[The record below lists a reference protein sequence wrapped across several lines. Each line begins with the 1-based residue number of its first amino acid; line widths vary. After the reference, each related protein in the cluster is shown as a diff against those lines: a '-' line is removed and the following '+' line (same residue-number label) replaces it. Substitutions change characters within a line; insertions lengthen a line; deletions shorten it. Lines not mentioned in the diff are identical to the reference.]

1 MTWEDA
7 RNYCRKNYVDLADI
21 KDVSEL
27 AALVTNTLAFQTA
40 WIGLYYDTAT
50 GSVRWST
57 GASYS
62 WTPNILLTEGNCA
75 AIYTLPLPAPCTS
88 EKSFIC
94 LYYPEGLV
102 TTVGPFQGRTLQAGG
117 SGLAVSPGQ
126 DLGYLVLKV
135 DFVITGQMDWKTAAS
150 KVVNKVEKL
159 LAANVPGGGFRL
171 TLVGNA
177 TDETN

>member
-1 MTWEDA
+1 MGHSELAFLLLAVFTLHVSSQPRKFELVKTAMTWEDA

-27 AALVTNTLAFQTA
+27 ASLVTNTLAFQTA

-94 LYYPEGLV
+94 LYCMYSFQKKPSISSPY
-102 TTVGPFQGRTLQAGG
+102 TPITVILYMWRYCTKG
-117 SGLAVSPGQ
+117 SDAIPNYSYSP
-126 DLGYLVLKV
+126 
-135 DFVITGQMDWKTAAS
+135 
-150 KVVNKVEKL
+150 
-159 LAANVPGGGFRL
+159 
-171 TLVGNA
+171 NA
-177 TDETN
+177 ILHIVC